1 MEARKFL
8 FPLFTTSACVTTST
22 FVETKNYGTLTLPAA
37 TAPSPLRMHRTK
49 RVVLLDI
56 LVLIVCIS
64 TILMFRYLPKTSLGK
79 AVTNVPEMP
88 APGETAVIADMPTA
102 PLGPREVSSKVLLK
116 GIPDTTPYLTFEP
129 DLLQAMV
136 EQANYLRRK
145 DVKERG
151 ASGIQKAEMQRTIEL
166 LQGINL
172 LDPSVLLTTFDF
184 YQVNTDLHNDRVRM
198 TGYYTPVVHASR
210 VQTPEY
216 QVPMLKAPASGIP
229 NPAAIEAGALEGKGL
244 ELAWFRSRKELRNAQ
259 LQGNCLVEFPDGK
272 RKYFGFGQSVRGTG
286 GAYVFFKEVDEQVLG
301 AGTFPLT
308 ARYSVAVDL
317 KYIPLGATLLAE
329 LPDLD
334 AAGNLK
340 GYVYRILFA
349 QDRGG
354 AILTTKRMDL
364 YCGIGQKGLQ
374 EARKINSYGRLWVIL
389 PKE

>member
-1 MEARKFL
+1 MLTARRIVITDF
-8 FPLFTTSACVTTST
+8 
-22 FVETKNYGTLTLPAA
+22 
-37 TAPSPLRMHRTK
+37 
-49 RVVLLDI
+49 I
-56 LVLIVCIS
+56 VLIVCLAAIWAMS
-64 TILMFRYLPKTSLGK
+64 SRPKLGMEK
-79 AVTNVPEMP
+79 ATATVPEMP
-88 APGETAVIADMPTA
+88 APGDTAVVAEMPAA
-102 PLGPREVSSKVLLK
+102 PLEPRKLSSKVLVK

-129 DLLQAMV
+129 DLLQAMY
-136 EQANYLRRK
+136 EQASYLRRK

-151 ASGIQKAEMQRTIEL
+151 ASGIQKAEMQRTLEL

-184 YQVNTDLHNDRVRM
+184 YQVNTDFHKDRVRM
-198 TGYYTPVVHASR
+198 TGYYTPVVYASR
-210 VQTPEY
+210 VQTPEF
-216 QVPMLKAPASGIP
+216 QVPMLRAPESGIP
-229 NPAAIEAGALEGKGL
+229 GPSAIEAGALAGQGL
-244 ELAWFRSRKELRNAQ
+244 ELAWLRSRKELRNAQ

-272 RKYFGFGQSVRGTG
+272 RKYFGFGQSVRGKG

-308 ARYSVAVDL
+308 PRYSIAVDL

-334 AAGNLK
+334 AAGRLK

-354 AILTTKRMDL
+354 GILTTKRMDL

-374 EARKINSYGRLWVIL
+374 EARKINSFGRLWVML
-389 PKE
+389 PKR

>member
-1 MEARKFL
+1 M
-8 FPLFTTSACVTTST
+8 
-22 FVETKNYGTLTLPAA
+22 ETKNFGTLTLPAA

-49 RVVLLDI
+49 RVILLDV
-56 LVLIVCIS
+56 LVLIVCLS
-64 TILMFRYLPKTSLGK
+64 TILMFRYLPRPSLGK
-79 AVTNVPEMP
+79 SITNVPEMP
-88 APGETAVIADMPTA
+88 APGDTAVIAEMPVA
-102 PLGPREVSSKVLLK
+102 PLGPRKVSDKVLLK
-116 GIPDTTPYLTFEP
+116 CIPDTTPYLTFEP

-184 YQVNTDLHNDRVRM
+184 YQVNTDLRNNRVRM
-198 TGYYTPVVHASR
+198 TGYYTPVVYASR
-210 VQTPEY
+210 VQTPEH

-229 NPAAIEAGALEGKGL
+229 NPAAIEAGALDGQGL

-259 LQGNCLVEFPDGK
+259 LQGNCLVEFPDGQ

-286 GAYVFFKEVDEQVLG
+286 GAYVFFQEVDDEVLG

-354 AILTTKRMDL
+354 AILTTKRLDL

-374 EARKINSYGRLWVIL
+374 EAHKINSYGRLWVIL

>member
-1 MEARKFL
+1 VEAGEFL
-8 FPLFTTSACVTTST
+8 FPLFTTSACVTTSI
-22 FVETKNYGTLTLPAA
+22 FVQTKNIGVLTLPGA
-37 TAPSPLRMHRTK
+37 TPLPPLHMRHAK
-49 RVVLLDI
+49 RVILLDV
-56 LVLIVCIS
+56 LVLIVCLS
-64 TILMFRYLPKTSLGK
+64 TILVLRYLPKTKVGNTI
-79 AVTNVPEMP
+79 VNVPEMP
-88 APGETAVIADMPTA
+88 APGDTAEIAEMPVA
-102 PLGPREVSSKVLLK
+102 PLGPRVVSTKVLIK

-172 LDPSVLLTTFDF
+172 LEPSVLLTTFDF
-184 YQVNTDLHNDRVRM
+184 YQVNTDLRNDRVRM
-198 TGYYTPVVHASR
+198 TGYYTPVVYASR
-210 VQTPEY
+210 VQTPEF

-229 NPAAIEAGALEGKGL
+229 NPAAIEAGALDGKGL
-244 ELAWFRSRKELRNAQ
+244 ELAWLRSRKELRNAQ
-259 LQGNCLVEFPDGK
+259 LQGNCLVEFPNGK
-272 RKYFGFGQSVRGTG
+272 RQYFGFGQSVRGTG

-308 ARYSVAVDL
+308 PRYSIAVDL

-374 EARKINSYGRLWVIL
+374 EARKINSYGRLWVML
-389 PKE
+389 PKR